1 MKKEE
6 IISTANLLCEQI
18 AMIGFNAN
26 LEVNH
31 FFNRIMIYVFDS
43 GSNILLKIDTPF
55 TKSNIRLHKEITDKL
70 IGFINQHKKQS
81 A

>member
-6 IISTANLLCEQI
+6 IIATANSLCEQI
-18 AMIGFNAN
+18 AIIGFNAN

-55 TKSNIRLHKEITDKL
+55 TKTNTKLQKEINDKL
-70 IGFINQHKKQS
+70 IGFINHHKKLS